1 MSRDSHPVA
10 PNLGTDTFRD
20 TPGPGFVPAI
30 LSFPERP
37 CCGTPQAVDTDSVR
51 QAFVHDAVV
60 TMEAG
65 GDVRAPG
72 AAITVALC
80 GHWKHEAPCPL
91 APHCTDA
98 QRSGDQVRLRV
109 LFAVEPAAEAEVRRR
124 IEAALS
130 RARLTGPDG
139 VTTRW
144 QLRSEQPGLL
154 RDDEAQHAEGFIRN

>member
-1 MSRDSHPVA
+1 MLR
-10 PNLGTDTFRD
+10 
-20 TPGPGFVPAI
+20 GP
-30 LSFPERP
+30 
-37 CCGTPQAVDTDSVR
+37 PQAVDTDCVR

-80 GHWKHEAPCPL
+80 GHWEHEAPCPL
-91 APHCTDA
+91 APHSTDA

-109 LFAVEPAAEAEVRRR
+109 LFAAEPMAEAEVRRR

-130 RARLTGPDG
+130 QASLTGPDG

-154 RDDEAQHAEGFIRN
+154 RDDEAQHAEAFIRN